1 MLRKLINRTLFSF
14 FLILLWS
21 FSSTA
26 SKEGDGFD
34 SFSDR
39 LFFGG
44 TIGVTFGDVN
54 QLDIVPIGGMWILP
68 QWSVGVG
75 GRYTYFSR
83 RSIYQNDR
91 VLRTHIW
98 GFSGFTQVL
107 PIRNFSEVTPIPLN
121 GGIFLHGEY
130 EGLYLDQ
137 RMINTSS
144 ALSGKTWVH
153 LYLAGVG
160 YRQILGERAA
170 LNILLLWDLSNNPLS
185 PYLSNPILRV
195 NVTF

>member
-1 MLRKLINRTLFSF
+1 MFQRVKYLVVLFS
-14 FLILLWS
+14 LLLVQYS
-21 FSSTA
+21 YSNNP
-26 SKEGDGFD
+26 KGDEFD
-34 SFSDR
+34 EFSDR

-44 TIGVTFGDVN
+44 TIGLTFGDVN
-54 QLDIVPIGGMWILP
+54 QVDIVPLGGIWILP

-83 RSIYQNDR
+83 RSIYQSGR

-98 GFSGFTQVL
+98 GFSGFTQIL
-107 PIRNFSEVTPIPLN
+107 PISDFSKVTPIPLH
-121 GGIFLHGEY
+121 GGIILHGEY

-137 RMINTSS
+137 RMINASS
-144 ALSGKTWVH
+144 TLAGKTWVH

-170 LNILLLWDLSNNPLS
+170 MNILILWDLSNNPLS

>member
-1 MLRKLINRTLFSF
+1 MFQKVKCLAFIALLLFAQN
-14 FLILLWS
+14 S
-21 FSSTA
+21 FSVNP
-26 SKEGDGFD
+26 KDDEFD
-34 SFSDR
+34 KFSDR

-44 TIGVTFGDVN
+44 TIGLTFGDVN
-54 QLDIVPIGGMWILP
+54 QVDIVPLGGIWILP

-83 RSIYQNDR
+83 RSLYQSGR

-98 GFSGFTQVL
+98 GFSGFTQIL
-107 PIRNFSEVTPIPLN
+107 PISNFSDVTPIPLN
-121 GGIFLHGEY
+121 GGIILHGEY

-137 RMINTSS
+137 QMINVSS
-144 ALSGKTWVH
+144 TLSGKTWVH

-170 LNILLLWDLSNNPLS
+170 MNILLLWDLSNNPLS